1 MLLAMSNRHI
11 TSALLLAAALLAQ
24 GVSAQTPVRP
34 AQFVLPPSTTASY
47 FLNDLAMDGAGNLT
61 FLWTN
66 VFSDASGLHEEV
78 YTRRVS
84 STDAPLGPVLRLEDP
99 RCRSNGGN
107 MAANQRGDVL
117 MTWSRSCGS
126 FPQEYL
132 LRRTTPERRFRTLQ
146 FRTKGLADVAVAKDG
161 TFVFVWASPTPAG
174 FRVFGQRHN
183 PTGRPQGPEFNA
195 VNSTTG
201 SHTSPSVAMNQETGE
216 FVVVWEVRNEAGE
229 GVGVYGQRFGFTSG
243 RQGGEFPI
251 FVPAPGE
258 RPTSLQS
265 FAPQVARATDGSFV
279 VIWKT
284 SGADNFDVLGQ
295 RYNNAGEPVGARLTI
310 AEDAGIPDGRP
321 RIAMSPAG
329 DFVVAWDDQGTSPA
343 WFRLFHRDGTP
354 AGPVIVEAPRGD
366 ASYNGSGRVSY
377 GWNGTFTYGWTD
389 YNDNFVYGNADD
401 FQRFAGSPADEPCL
415 FRNGHFLC
423 DTGRTGGEPEVD
435 HVFAIRGGVP
445 VLGDVDGDGRED
457 FCLFRTNRFD
467 CDSGH
472 NYGAAETAILF
483 GQAGDTPLLGDVDGD
498 GRADACVFRLDR
510 FLCDTGH
517 DGGAAETTIAFGAP
531 GDQPLL
537 GDVDGDGRAEA
548 CVYRGLQFQCD
559 TGHNGGAAET
569 VIAFG
574 AAGEIPL
581 LGDFD
586 GDGRDDACTFA
597 RNTFRCDTA
606 HNGGAAEATL
616 TLAGAGRP
624 LIGNVDGL

>member
-1 MLLAMSNRHI
+1 MSNRHI
-11 TSALLLAAALLAQ
+11 PSALLLAAALLAQ
-24 GVSAQTPVRP
+24 GALAQTPVRP
-34 AQFVLPPSTTASY
+34 AQFVLPPTTTDSY
-47 FLNDLAMDGAGNLT
+47 FLEDLAMDGAGNLS
-61 FLWTN
+61 FLWGN
-66 VFSDASGLHEEV
+66 VFSDSSGFHEQAF
-78 YTRRVS
+78 TRRFS
-84 STDAPLGPVLRLEDP
+84 STDAPLGPVVRLEDP
-99 RCRSNGGN
+99 RFRSNGGTVV
-107 MAANQRGDVL
+107 ANQRGDVL
-117 MTWSRSCGS
+117 MTWYRSS
-126 FPQEYL
+126 ASSPAEYI
-132 LRRTTPERRFRTLQ
+132 LRRTSPVLSTLTL
-146 FRTKGLADVAVAKDG
+146 RLKGGADVAVDRDG
-161 TFVFVWASPTPAG
+161 NFVAVWNAATPAG
-174 FRVFGQRHN
+174 FRVFGQRYN
-183 PTGRPQGPEFNA
+183 SNGTTRGPEFNA
-195 VNSTTG
+195 ATSTTG
-201 SHTSPSVAMNQETGE
+201 SHTSPSVAMNPNTGE
-216 FVVVWEVRNEAGE
+216 FVVVWDVRNADGDSL
-229 GVGVYGQRFGFTSG
+229 GVYGQRFGFTTG
-243 RQGGEFPI
+243 RQGSEFPI
-251 FVPAPGE
+251 FVPPVSE
-258 RPTSLQS
+258 RPNLIQY
-265 FAPQVARATDGSFV
+265 FAPQVARAANGSFV

-284 SGADNFDVLGQ
+284 SGVDNFDVLGQ
-295 RYNNAGEPVGARLTI
+295 RYSNTGEPVGARLVI
-310 AEDAGIPDGRP
+310 AEDAGISDGHP

-354 AGPVIVEAPRGD
+354 AGPVLVELPRGD

-415 FRNGHFLC
+415 FQNGHFRC

-445 VLGDVDGDGRED
+445 VLGDIDGDGRED

-472 NYGAAETAILF
+472 NYGAAETAIVF
-483 GQAGDTPLLGDVDGD
+483 GQGGDTPLLGDVDGD

-517 DGGAAETTIAFGAP
+517 DGGGAETEIVFGAP
-531 GDQPLL
+531 GDQALL
-537 GDVDGDGRAEA
+537 GDIDADGRAEA

-574 AAGEIPL
+574 APGEIPL

-586 GDGRDDACTFA
+586 GDGRDDACAFA
-597 RNTFRCDTA
+597 HNVFRCDTA

-616 TLAGAGRP
+616 TVAGAGRP